1 MCHVAHGV
9 RDGGYRMSSVAAA
22 LPAKV
27 ESSEFRQGWSVV
39 LACFCAATFAWGFGF
54 YGQSVYFAEL
64 HASRGWPASVIAS
77 ATTVY
82 YLIGAVLLTRVHRAI
97 ELLGPRLLLA
107 CGSVVLG
114 AGAIGLSRVQ
124 APWQL
129 FICDLVMAVGWAATT
144 TTAIA
149 MTLADWFDRRRG
161 LALSLALNGA
171 SAGGFT
177 VAPLLVH
184 LSHRMGLAQAV
195 PLLVL
200 AGLAIVLP
208 VMLVGIRRATF
219 VEQSGPVRARGDLPR
234 SDAMRLTVI
243 ATQAQALRSLH
254 FWSVSLPFAL
264 ALAAQVGFIVH
275 QVAFLLPHLGNSGA
289 GSAIAATAI
298 AAAAGRL
305 GFAPLIDRLNQRI
318 AAAASFASQAFG
330 LGLMLVL
337 PDQPAALY
345 VGSVVFG
352 LSVGNVITL
361 PALIVQREFTAQS
374 FGLVVGLSS
383 MVGQATLA
391 FGPTLLGLA
400 HDASGG
406 YGAALALCIVLQLVG
421 AVIVVMPRR
430 LA

>member
-1 MCHVAHGV
+1 
-9 RDGGYRMSSVAAA
+9 MSSIAASLPAAA
-22 LPAKV
+22 
-27 ESSEFRQGWSVV
+27 ETSEFRQGWSVV
-39 LACFCAATFAWGFGF
+39 VACFCAATFAWGFGF

-64 HASRGWPASVIAS
+64 HASRGWPASLIAL

-82 YLIGAVLLTRVHRAI
+82 YLVGAVLLTRVHQAI

-107 CGSVVLG
+107 SGCVVLG
-114 AGAIGLSRVQ
+114 AGAIGLSWVQ

-129 FICDLVMAVGWAATT
+129 FLCDLVMAVGWAAST

-149 MTLADWFDRRRG
+149 MTLAHWFDRRRG

-177 VAPLLVH
+177 VAPLLVR
-184 LSHRMGLAQAV
+184 LVHRMGLAQAV
-195 PLLVL
+195 PVLVL

-208 VMLVGIRRATF
+208 AVLVGVRRVTLAD
-219 VEQSGPVRARGDLPR
+219 QPAPVRGAREPLRTDG
-234 SDAMRLTVI
+234 SQLTVF
-243 ATQAQALRSLH
+243 ASQGQVLRSLH

-275 QVAFLLPHLGNSGA
+275 QVAFLLPHLGNDGA
-289 GSAIAATAI
+289 GNAIAATAI
-298 AAAAGRL
+298 AAAVGRL
-305 GFAPLIDRLNQRI
+305 GFAPLIDRLQQRLVS
-318 AAAASFASQAFG
+318 AASFASQAFG

-345 VGSVVFG
+345 IGSVVFG

-361 PALIVQREFTAQS
+361 PALIVQREFAAQS

-406 YGAALALCIVLQLVG
+406 YGAALVLCIVLQLVG

-430 LA
+430 LGSVE